1 MAETTTQ
8 KTGHIRIGTSG
19 WVYPPWRGEFY
30 PKGLPQHRELEHLSS
45 QVNSLELN
53 GSFYALQRPTSY
65 QKWHDQTPADF
76 VFAVKGGRFI
86 THTKRLRDV
95 TTPLANFFASGVLA
109 LADKLGP
116 FLWQLPPTL
125 SFDPDQLDAFF
136 TELPRDTD
144 AAADLATHHDE
155 RLDDRA
161 LTTTDRK
168 RPLRHA
174 VEVRHESFRS
184 PEFLALL
191 RSHGVAVVIAD
202 AAAKWPYLEEVTAD
216 FAYVRLHGATE
227 LYASGYTDAALDT
240 WAKRI
245 AGWRAEGIDTYA
257 YFDNDKK
264 IRAPHDAMAL
274 ADRLTHLETQ

>member
-30 PKGLPQHRELEHLSS
+30 PKGLPQRRELEHLSS

-125 SFDPDQLDAFF
+125 PFDPDQLDAFF

-174 VEVRHESFRS
+174 VEVRHESFTS

-202 AAAKWPYLEEVTAD
+202 AAAKWPYLEEVTTD

-240 WAKRI
+240 WAERI
-245 AGWRAEGIDTYA
+245 AGWRAKGVDTYA
-257 YFDNDKK
+257 YFDNDMKVH
-264 IRAPHDAMAL
+264 APHDAMTL
-274 ADRLTHLETQ
+274 ANRLTHQETQ